1 MGDGCG
7 QLNGAKIIIRMSTPT
22 HQKKLGTV
30 SNIPQKS
37 LLNVTRTKKSRPL
50 FKFSTPQNLAIILP
64 SLEIQYSPPGFL
76 LIWTRI
82 VFTKRRTQRYRL
94 FKGWTERF
102 TVFPPFSC
110 VLTVVENKLGFKSSV
125 SASSVEDIWGKWWFF
140 SPETLDV
147 PLGETKAGNTTYCF
161 QWR

>member
-7 QLNGAKIIIRMSTPT
+7 QLNGAKIKIRMSTP
-22 HQKKLGTV
+22 HPPKKPGTV

-37 LLNVTRTKKSRPL
+37 LLNVTRTKKLRHL
-50 FKFSTPQNLAIILP
+50 FKFSIPQNLAIILP
-64 SLEIQYSPPGFL
+64 SLEIQYSPPPPPSPPGFL
-76 LIWTRI
+76 LTGTRI

-102 TVFPPFSC
+102 TVFPPFSY
-110 VLTVVENKLGFKSSV
+110 VLTVVQNKLGFKSSV

-140 SPETLDV
+140 PPR
-147 PLGETKAGNTTYCF
+147 PLMF
-161 QWR
+161 P